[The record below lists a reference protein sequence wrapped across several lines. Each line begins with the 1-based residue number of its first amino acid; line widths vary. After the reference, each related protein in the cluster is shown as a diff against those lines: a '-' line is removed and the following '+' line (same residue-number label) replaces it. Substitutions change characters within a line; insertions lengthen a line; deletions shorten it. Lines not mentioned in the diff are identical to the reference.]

1 MNDKCYS
8 YNEEDFSGDFSYAV
22 DRAVEYFLDDNP
34 EFEGET
40 EIEIFE
46 ADKIK
51 NTISKFLGTC
61 IADVLAETAC
71 DDDDGGEAAEGWAS
85 KIIRN
90 SGEIQKTVRDALENW
105 ADQTNNQPNFFGVKN
120 VRPISVKIKID
131 KNGNWEDVTL

>member
-1 MNDKCYS
+1 MNEKCYS
-8 YNEEDFSGDFSYAV
+8 YNEEDFDSDFSYV
-22 DRAVEYFLDDNP
+22 MDQKVENFLEDNP

-40 EIEIFE
+40 ELEIFE
-46 ADKIK
+46 ADKVK

-61 IADVLAETAC
+61 IADVLTETAC

-120 VRPISVKIKID
+120 VCPINVKIKID
-131 KNGNWEDVTL
+131 KDGYWDIVES